1 MEYIMLKIGTTLAL
15 ILSASVASAG
25 GHESH
30 EEKNGPFLN
39 GTFEIYVDDQ
49 NTEGT
54 VDTRLEATA
63 GIETDLDTSIANWA
77 GFGAKFDTNYALDR
91 SLDNTITEKQAGI
104 GIGNAR
110 LYFGETDA
118 QRLGFAKTSKIG
130 APVII
135 TKPSSRIDHNEKIV
149 LTFGGWENNDEF
161 EFNSYRLKR
170 EMPYGGVI
178 GWNPE
183 DDSLYY
189 GTTLRIAIVDA
200 SVMQIKKDDETQTG
214 ASIGASFHRLGLPV
228 GVGYEQWTDDENT
241 RRDFGVMY
249 NYSKK
254 LMFTA
259 HRVADDDLGFTYN
272 YLAAIHTE
280 GPVELGLYLHQGKT
294 QDNPWTGQTVSSDDS
309 VKATF
314 KYKF

>member
-1 MEYIMLKIGTTLAL
+1 MLKTGTTLAL
-15 ILSASVASAG
+15 ILSASVAYAG
-25 GHESH
+25 GHEAH
-30 EEKNGPFLN
+30 EEKNGPFMN
-39 GTFEIYVDDQ
+39 GTFEVYIDDT

-54 VDTRLEATA
+54 VDTRLEVM
-63 GIETDLDTSIANWA
+63 GGYETDLETPILNWA
-77 GFGAKFDTNYALDR
+77 GFGARFDTNYALNR

-104 GIGNAR
+104 GIGGAR

-149 LTFGGWENNDEF
+149 LAFGGWDHNDEF

-170 EMPYGGVI
+170 EMPFGGVI

-189 GTTLRIAIVDA
+189 GSTVRVAIVDA

-241 RRDFGVMY
+241 RRDVGIMY
-249 NYSKK
+249 NHSKK
-254 LMFTA
+254 LMLTA
-259 HRVADDDLGFTYN
+259 HRVMDDDLGFTYN

-280 GPVELGLYLHQGKT
+280 GPIELGLYLHQGKT
-294 QDNPWTGQTVSSDDS
+294 QDNPWTGQTVSSEDS